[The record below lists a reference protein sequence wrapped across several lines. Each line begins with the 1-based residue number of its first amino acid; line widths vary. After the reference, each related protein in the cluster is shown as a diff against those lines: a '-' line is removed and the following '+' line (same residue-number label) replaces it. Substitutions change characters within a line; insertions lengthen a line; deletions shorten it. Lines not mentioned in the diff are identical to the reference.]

1 MRKIRRW
8 SDGDQIRT
16 IARDNIDLPTVTHL
30 DGSMA
35 TADSLDFS
43 WGWNDTPLLPLASEY
58 VQNPISEHPMIL
70 RLLRRYFAILR
81 PTSRTRTNIAERPGL
96 IAFYIS
102 ICSSDRFDFISLSLN
117 MFHSKLLLYIFI
129 PPFLLS
135 PP

>member
-1 MRKIRRW
+1 M
-8 SDGDQIRT
+8 
-16 IARDNIDLPTVTHL
+16 RDNIDLPTVTHL

-58 VQNPISEHPMIL
+58 VRNTISEHPMIL
-70 RLLRRYFAILR
+70 HPLRRYFTTLR
-81 PTSRTRTNIAERPGL
+81 PTSSTRTNIAERPGL

-102 ICSSDRFDFISLSLN
+102 ICSSGMFNFISLSLN
-117 MFHSKLLLYIFI
+117 MFHSKLLLYLFI
-129 PPFLLS
+129 HLFLLS